1 MLQFSYR
8 SQFMANSV
16 VCVTHIPSWMVSVYI
31 GRYACFLVF
40 LLLFRFRLLF
50 LVVVA
55 LNCKLLIVVIPLL
68 LAGQFCG

>member
-1 MLQFSYR
+1 
-8 SQFMANSV
+8 MANSMV
-16 VCVTHIPSWMVSVYI
+16 FVTHIPTRMVSVYI